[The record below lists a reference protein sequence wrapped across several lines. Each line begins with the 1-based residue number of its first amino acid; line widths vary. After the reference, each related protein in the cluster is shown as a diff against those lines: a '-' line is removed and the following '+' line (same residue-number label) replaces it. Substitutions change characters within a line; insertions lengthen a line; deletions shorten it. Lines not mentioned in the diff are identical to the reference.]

1 MKLKKL
7 IKIIIFVIVLGIGIA
22 LIVHFNADK
31 IVSEITADGMLG
43 YIASYFSSAATI
55 CLTLYALHQTN
66 HANKMIEKAN
76 KSAEESAKQANELTV
91 KANEIAEKL
100 NKIAEE
106 SIAMA
111 KQANELTEK
120 ANEIAEKSIAM
131 AQQSNKIAENAYVIE
146 KYNYQL
152 QIRPF
157 IIVNGYEIA
166 NYSQEEILYSNKIV
180 FYEAGEWDSI
190 SNINGIKFKITNTTD
205 AFLTFAF
212 NEAICKKDNSI
223 RWNNNTAG
231 YNNCKNGNISLMAG
245 ESKEIVFIVDEQM
258 LINLEKKTLTM
269 SFILGN
275 LFAEKYEE
283 KFEIWFV
290 HMLNNN
296 LSIKYLLRFQNF
308 QIEPID
314 SDKDEI

>member
-7 IKIIIFVIVLGIGIA
+7 IKIIMFVIVLGIGIA

-66 HANKMIEKAN
+66 HANKM
-76 KSAEESAKQANELTV
+76 
-91 KANEIAEKL
+91 
-100 NKIAEE
+100 
-106 SIAMA
+106 
-111 KQANELTEK
+111 TEK
-120 ANEIAEKSIAM
+120 ANEIAEKSNEIAKEAIDM
-131 AQQSNKIAENAYVIE
+131 E
-146 KYNYQL
+146 KYIYQL

-157 IIVNGYEIA
+157 ITVTDYEIA
-166 NYSQEEILYSNKIV
+166 TFSRDEILNPDKIV
-180 FYEAGEWDSI
+180 FYTVGKLDSI
-190 SNINGIKFKITNTTD
+190 SPTNGIKFRITNTTD

-212 NEAICKKDNSI
+212 NEAICKEDNNI
-223 RWNNNTAG
+223 RWNKNTDG

-245 ESKEIVFIVDEQM
+245 ESKEIVFIVDENM
-258 LINLEKKTLTM
+258 LTNLENKTLTM
-269 SFILGN
+269 SFN
-275 LFAEKYEE
+275 LVNRFTEKYEE

-290 HMLNNN
+290 RMLKNNH
-296 LSIKYLLRFQNF
+296 SIKYLLRFQNF

-314 SDKDEI
+314 SDKEEI